1 MFKRYFPLAAL
12 AALLTAC
19 GGGSK
24 SSSNPPAPAPVISG
38 TALGQIDEF
47 VAAQMT
53 RQHLPG
59 LTLVV
64 TRNGV
69 PVLEKGYGMADI
81 ASATPAKA
89 QTIYRIGSISKQFAA
104 AAVLLLQQDGK
115 LTLDQHFAQFFP
127 VVPPAWQ
134 DITIRQLLQHTAG
147 LQRDFQDYLAPYYD
161 PTRTY
166 TADELAQA
174 MSSIPL
180 QSAPGAAH
188 SYSNIGYYMIGLLI
202 ERVSGKP
209 YADFMRERMFAP
221 LGMDTAAML
230 TAAPV
235 PGVTAAGYDWNGVAW
250 VRGDAINPG
259 DDGAEGALRMS
270 AQDLAKWDAALN
282 ADRILSKASRDL
294 LWTPARLNDGSTVPY
309 GLGWVLDSV
318 NNLPYVW
325 HNGQVNGFHSQLE
338 RHADQGLTI
347 IVLCNLTDGRS
358 EHIAAGVA
366 ERIDAT
372 LAPKIVSD
380 PQPQIAALARG
391 AADDL
396 LANSFHPERYTSG
409 AAAQLAN
416 GLFAAYASAA
426 AGFGPIEQFG
436 LVDSKLVDGVMTY
449 RYLAKSRN
457 DSALLVLQ
465 VDGGRISALGVM

>member
-1 MFKRYFPLAAL
+1 MFKRFLPLAAL
-12 AALLTAC
+12 AALLSAC
-19 GGGSK
+19 GGGK
-24 SSSNPPAPAPVISG
+24 SDATPSAQA
-38 TALGQIDEF
+38 TAVSAATLAQIDEF
-47 VAAQMT
+47 VTSQMA
-53 RQHLPG
+53 RQHVPG

-64 TRNGV
+64 TRDGL

-81 ASATPAKA
+81 ASATPARA
-89 QTIYRIGSISKQFAA
+89 QTIYRIGSISKQFAS
-104 AAVLLLQQDGK
+104 AAVLLLAQDGK
-115 LTLDQHFAQFFP
+115 LSLDQRFAQYFP
-127 VVPPAWQ
+127 VVDPAWK

-147 LQRDFQDYLAPYYD
+147 LQRDFQDYLAPLYD
-161 PTRTY
+161 PARTY
-166 TADELAQA
+166 TPDEIAQG

-202 ERVSGKP
+202 ERASGKP

-221 LGMDTAAML
+221 LGMDTAALL

-235 PGVTAAGYDWNGVAW
+235 PGQTASGYDWNGLAW

-282 ADRILSKASRDL
+282 SDRILSQASREL
-294 LWTPARLNDGSTVPY
+294 LWTPARLNDGGTVQY

-325 HNGQVNGFHSQLE
+325 HNGQVSGFHAQLE
-338 RHADQGLTI
+338 RHAGQGLTV
-347 IVLCNLTDGRS
+347 IVLCNLSDGRA

-366 ERIDAT
+366 ERINPD
-372 LAPKIVSD
+372 LAASIVSD
-380 PQPQIAALARG
+380 PQPQVAALARG
-391 AADDL
+391 AADDIL
-396 LANSFHPERYTSG
+396 SNTFHPERYT
-409 AAAQLAN
+409 AQAAQYLGN
-416 GLFAAYASAA
+416 GLFAAYASSAM
-426 AGFGPIEQFG
+426 GFGTIEQFG
-436 LVDSKLVDGVMTY
+436 LVDSKLVDGVTTY
-449 RYLAKSRN
+449 RYLVKSRN

-465 VDGGRISALGVM
+465 VEGGKISALGIM